1 MAGLIRQ
8 SDIDEVKARTNIA
21 DVVGEYVSLKSAGVG
36 SMKGLCPFHDER
48 SPSFHVRPQVGF
60 YHCFGCGESGD
71 VISFLQKMD
80 HVTFTDAVER
90 LAGRVGFQLTFE
102 DGGQARSEHGARSRL
117 LAANLAA
124 EEFFREQLMTPGA
137 DVGRRFLGERG
148 FDQAAATRFGV
159 GFAPKS
165 WDALT
170 NALKSRGFTTDE
182 LSAAGLVSAGDRGV
196 YDRFRGRLVWPI
208 RDVTGQTIGF
218 GARKLLDDDKGPK
231 YLNTPETAVYHK
243 AQVLYGLDLAKRDV
257 SRSKRVVVVEG
268 YTDVM
273 ACHLAG
279 VTTAVATCGTSFGVD
294 HIKVLRRVLGDD
306 SATGE
311 VIFTFDPDAAGQKA
325 AMRAFTE
332 ERRFA
337 AQTYVAVAP
346 DGLDPCDLRLAQGDA
361 AVQRM
366 VDSKEPMFEFVIRQ
380 VLAQYDLETV
390 EGRVSALRASA
401 PIVADIRDASI
412 RPGYERVLARQL
424 GLELDEVQ
432 TAVRGASRGGSG
444 NGGSGSRGTSRPA
457 ASRAIT
463 SNPGGVITLGMTPNG
478 TAAYVPAVQ
487 GSPASLAGAQ
497 AQAPT
502 QAQAQ
507 AQAPMRPGAAPAQ
520 NGAATA
526 DSPRYGAGRYG
537 SQENSAATDGS
548 LRSVAPD
555 EYPPEYDDE
564 YDDGGG
570 WATNGPDGD
579 GPGIL
584 DARDGGAVTS
594 LREERPLSL
603 ADLPPDQATRLER
616 DALMAILQFPEL
628 AGHEL
633 VARAV
638 HTGFVNPSLAV
649 IRDAIATTL
658 DSFGTEAWFP
668 RVIDAVPVPL
678 ASLIQQ
684 LAVAPVPER
693 SERDLSAYVR
703 EIASALVE
711 RDLLRQ
717 SHEMLG
723 KLQRTDPTDR
733 EAYRAV
739 QRQLLDLEAE
749 RRALKETS

>member
-182 LSAAGLVSAGDRGV
+182 LSAAGLVSSGDRGV

-380 VLAQYDLETV
+380 VLSQYDLETV

-432 TAVRGASRGGSG
+432 TAVRGSSRGGSG
-444 NGGSGSRGTSRPA
+444 NGGSGSRGASRPA

-463 SNPGGVITLGMTPNG
+463 SNPGGVITLGMTPSG
-478 TAAYVPAVQ
+478 TAAYVPAAQ
-487 GSPASLAGAQ
+487 GMSAPS
-497 AQAPT
+497 APT
-502 QAQAQ
+502 RLD
-507 AQAPMRPGAAPAQ
+507 PAPAQ
-520 NGAATA
+520 NT
-526 DSPRYGAGRYG
+526 
-537 SQENSAATDGS
+537 
-548 LRSVAPD
+548 VAPD
-555 EYPPEYDDE
+555 EYPPEPDDE

-570 WATNGPDGD
+570 WAPNGPDGD

-594 LREERPLSL
+594 LREDRPLSL